1 MSKSKKIVQRR
12 NLCVASG
19 KGKSGR
25 QITVSMIDPYIDT
38 QPSPKWPFF
47 EFVRGYDVLL
57 DRITEPKRIDASM
70 CPAKFAATGFDFDV
84 EFDVGVVK
92 HKTGQKESGR
102 YAITRLQLGTT
113 KDAKTAVDP
122 SVVYAPMLLRLAL
135 EASSVTGIAY
145 PAGWT
150 VDIATGEYLGTLRVG
165 DRLIPD
171 STTYGVKTKREQREL
186 TKREQ
191 REVRRLFSKVP
202 KLSNDLKRQRVWKT
216 RIPVVSE
223 LTGVEVLLKSVGRK
237 ASRPELD
244 RLTGKNER
252 RTRRA
257 ESMSDPAML
266 NLVAKLYDSFDTEQP
281 VGQRSRVE
289 WVRSQLEV
297 QHRIFKSASWVRQ
310 VAKVSRDEGILKTGR
325 RKTNKKRTR
334 K

>member
-1 MSKSKKIVQRR
+1 MPKSKKTVQRR

-38 QPSPKWPFF
+38 QPTPKWPFF
-47 EFVRGYDVLL
+47 EFVRGYDDLPNKIAKPV
-57 DRITEPKRIDASM
+57 RVDATM
-70 CPAKFAATGFDFDV
+70 CPAKFAATGFGFDV
-84 EFDVGVVK
+84 DFDVGVVPA
-92 HKTGQKESGR
+92 TSKETGR
-102 YAITRLQLGTT
+102 YAITRLQLGTA

-171 STTYGVKTKREQREL
+171 STTYGVKTKREE
-186 TKREQ
+186 
-191 REVRRLFSKVP
+191 REVRRRFDYKPRAWTALV
-202 KLSNDLKRQRVWKT
+202 
-216 RIPVVSE
+216 PVVSE

-237 ASRPELD
+237 AGRPELD

-257 ESMSDPAML
+257 ESMSDPTML
-266 NLVAKLYDSFDTEQP
+266 KLVAKLYDSFDTEQP

-297 QHRIFKSASWVRQ
+297 QHQIFKSASWVRQ

-325 RKTNKKRTR
+325 RKATKKRTR